1 MSEGPVVRHLV
12 LGAADRAIGVAR
24 LALVPAR
31 TLAGLPPV
39 APLRRFAYA
48 RAMSLAA
55 SGAALEQRLLESA
68 RLALD
73 DEAVDEL
80 ADRLAASDRA
90 AALATRVIGGPL
102 TDRVA
107 AMVVERALTSPQ
119 TEELISR
126 TLERPE
132 LEHLIVVALDSPA
145 TDRIVRCVLA
155 APGVEL
161 AVTRVLESE
170 LLDAATAR
178 FLESDEVERVIE
190 RIAQG
195 PELRAAVAAQSFGL
209 ADQVADEVRGRSRSA
224 DDVAERLAR
233 SLVPK
238 RWRHGGPAGAA
249 DT

>member
-1 MSEGPVVRHLV
+1 MSEGPAVRHLV

-24 LALVPAR
+24 LALVPVR
-31 TLAGLPPV
+31 TVAGLPPV
-39 APLRRFAYA
+39 APLRRFASA
-48 RAMSLAA
+48 RAVSLAA
-55 SGAALEQRLLESA
+55 SGAALERRLLESA
-68 RLALD
+68 LDSGAL
-73 DEAVDEL
+73 
-80 ADRLAASDRA
+80 DRLAASDGA
-90 AALATRVIGGPL
+90 ATLASRLIGSPL
-102 TDRVA
+102 TDRIA

-119 TEELISR
+119 TEELVSR

-132 LEHLIVVALDSPA
+132 LERLIVVALDSPA
-145 TDRIVRCVLA
+145 TDRIVRSVLA

-178 FLESDEVERVIE
+178 FLEGEEIERVIE

-209 ADQVADEVRGRSRSA
+209 ADQVADQVRGRSRSG

-249 DT
+249 GA

>member
-1 MSEGPVVRHLV
+1 MSEGPAVRHLV
-12 LGAADRAIGVAR
+12 LGVADRAIGVAR
-24 LALVPAR
+24 LALVPVR
-31 TLAGLPPV
+31 TVAGLPPV
-39 APLRRFAYA
+39 APLRRFAYD
-48 RAMSLAA
+48 RAVSLAA
-55 SGAALEQRLLESA
+55 SGAALERRLLESG
-68 RLALD
+68 
-73 DEAVDEL
+73 AVD
-80 ADRLAASDRA
+80 RIAASDGA
-90 AALATRVIGGPL
+90 ATLASRVIGSPL
-102 TDRVA
+102 TDRIA

-119 TEELISR
+119 TEELVSR

-132 LEHLIVVALDSPA
+132 LERLIVVALDSPA
-145 TDRIVRCVLA
+145 TDRIVRSVLS

-178 FLESDEVERVIE
+178 FLEGDEFERVIE

-209 ADQVADEVRGRSRSA
+209 ADQVADEVRGRSRSG

-249 DT
+249 GA